1 MVGMHLK
8 NKLFWLLPI
17 VGVISFWSFSTP
29 IFEFPD
35 EQAHIESVEFLRDN
49 DRKPGL
55 KEFDMTREMFE
66 TQNYL
71 GTFRDERGNNK
82 VTYHPDYHPPY
93 SSTTTG
99 VHEAEIT
106 GLNNV
111 LDRTTYVAKEAT
123 DYPRLYYD
131 YVSVL
136 SSPLQDSNIFTRV
149 YIMRIASLILAIVTA
164 VVVYQIGLTVFSSIP
179 RARTLAT
186 LVMLQ
191 PMYSFLSAGVNS
203 DNLHNLLFAVII
215 WLGLQVVKSG
225 MNQKIFFSSILV
237 IILDMMTKPQ
247 GYIAVPILLSAYLIK
262 ILSDKKWKQ
271 LTLILLSSIAFI
283 ALVFSQYNPY
293 LDWVNK
299 ANLHNANFVEF
310 LRFSLNKLVSQNIVW
325 YWGVFKWLGVV
336 LPPMYWQVANRI
348 VLISGLGLFVY
359 LWRVIKKKKLVAN
372 PAIVIFLALATI
384 IYITAIYYFDWQY
397 HKAVG
402 YSLGVQARYFFPTIS
417 AQMSLLMIGMLSL
430 GPTKNIRTI
439 LRKGLIIFIV
449 WIQIGGMWRLLGSYY
464 DMANINNFIIQI
476 SQYKP
481 EFLKGDWW
489 WLWITIYLGSIFTIL
504 IKGLR
509 SGNYVSP
516 KKPHATK
523 VESKNTT
530 K

>member
-1 MVGMHLK
+1 MHLK

-17 VGVISFWSFSTP
+17 VGVLSFWSFATP

-35 EQAHIESVEFLRDN
+35 EQAHVESVEFLRDN
-49 DRKPGL
+49 HRKPGL
-55 KEFDMTREMFE
+55 KEFDMTNEMFE

-82 VTYHPDYHPPY
+82 VTYHPEYHPLY
-93 SSTTTG
+93 SNSLTG
-99 VHEAEIT
+99 RYETEI
-106 GLNNV
+106 GALNNDI
-111 LDRTTYVAKEAT
+111 DRTTYVAKEAA

-131 YVSVL
+131 YVGAI
-136 SSPLQDSNIFTRV
+136 SSFVQGSSIFTRV
-149 YIMRIASLILAIVTA
+149 YVMRIASLILAIATA
-164 VVVYQIGLTVFSSIP
+164 VVVYGIGLTVFSSIP
-179 RARTLAT
+179 RARTLTT

-203 DNLHNLLFAVII
+203 DNLHNLLFAMII

-225 MNQKIFFSSILV
+225 MNQKIFLTSILV

-247 GYIAVPILLSAYLIK
+247 GYIAVLILLSAYLIK
-262 ILSDKKWKQ
+262 ILTDKKWKQ
-271 LTLILLSSIAFI
+271 LFFILICSIAFI
-283 ALVFSQYNPY
+283 SLVFSTYNPY

-299 ANLHNANFVEF
+299 ANLHNANFAEF
-310 LRFSLNKLVSQNIVW
+310 LRFSISKLVTQNIVW

-348 VLISGLGLFVY
+348 ILISGLGLVVY
-359 LWRVIKKKKLVAN
+359 LWRVIKKKKLVTN
-372 PAIVIFLALATI
+372 PGLVIFLAVATI
-384 IYITAIYYFDWQY
+384 TYISAIYYFDWQY

-417 AQMSLLMIGMLSL
+417 AQMALLMVGILSL
-430 GPTKNIRTI
+430 GPTKNIRTL

-449 WIQIGGMWRLLGSYY
+449 WIQLGGIWRLLGSYY
-464 DMANINNFIIQI
+464 DLTDINNFIIQI

-481 EFLKGDWW
+481 DFLKGDWW
-489 WLWITIYLGSIFTIL
+489 WFWIAIYFGSIFAIL
-504 IKGLR
+504 VKGLR
-509 SGNYVSP
+509 SINPLSA
-516 KKPHATK
+516 KKPRATK
-523 VESKNTT
+523 VVSKNTT